1 MTAIVWRASRAFEL
15 RSRHATRAIDLR
27 RMTFQAHAPSKSIA
41 TMMTAAISKTAD
53 LILRQHCFQ
62 KFVLY
67 IVSTSC
73 VRLLRL
79 CNATE
84 HTLCHPGKP
93 LNSAFDANAH
103 LGQHWR
109 N

>member
-27 RMTFQAHAPSKSIA
+27 RITFQAHAPSKSIA

-67 IVSTSC
+67 IVSTSVFVC
-73 VRLLRL
+73 CGSATRRSIL
-79 CNATE
+79 CAIQE
-84 HTLCHPGKP
+84 SL
-93 LNSAFDANAH
+93 
-103 LGQHWR
+103 
-109 N
+109 